1 MAVSQAVLRYAVGVK
16 MDGNTELLNYI
27 YQNSQMGVRTIEQL
41 LNIVEDKEFKEHLQV
56 QEEEYKKLNQTS
68 VELLNER
75 GHEEKEIGNMA
86 KISSYMSINM
96 KTLTDKTP
104 SHISDMLIQGSTMG
118 IIDATKNIKKYA
130 SADSNILKLAE
141 KLLKTEQDNIE
152 QLKKFL

>member
-1 MAVSQAVLRYAVGVK
+1 

-56 QEEEYKKLNQTS
+56 QEEEYKKLNQTA

-104 SHISDMLIQGSTMG
+104 THISDMLIQGSTMG

-130 SADSNILKLAE
+130 IADSNILKLAE